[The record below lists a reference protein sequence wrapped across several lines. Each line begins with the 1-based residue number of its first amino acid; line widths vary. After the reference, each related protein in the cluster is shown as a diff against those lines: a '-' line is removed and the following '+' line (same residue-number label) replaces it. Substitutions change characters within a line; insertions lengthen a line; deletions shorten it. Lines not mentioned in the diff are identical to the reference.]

1 MLKENIH
8 QVEQSN
14 SEINTVSAST
24 MPSEESAGWEL
35 SRRGLFT
42 AAGACAV
49 SSMVGGCASLIGQP
63 ESALKSFHASCTM
76 ECIHCHLKA
85 EVKDGKVVKIT
96 SDNPY
101 DGKACARGLSRIKWM
116 YAKNRV
122 LTPLKRVG
130 EKGEGKFEPMTW
142 DEALDLIVSKMKEAI
157 AKDGSQS
164 ILFSAASGNMDSF
177 ANPTMGAFGAYLG
190 GVTDQIGS
198 LCCGAVTSAMV
209 PMFGKRYVDT
219 RDTIADAKL
228 IVAWGTNPMVSM
240 QAYWK
245 RYLAAKEKGAKLI
258 VIDPRRSETAAR
270 ADQWI
275 PINPGTDVVLA
286 LGMIRV
292 MAHEKLLNTEF
303 LKAHTGATYLV
314 DKAGKLLREDAKDK
328 NSYLVYDLK
337 SKAIVRHDK
346 EGIDPALDLKGIKLP
361 KGSAAVRTVLS
372 MLLAEAEV
380 WTPEKVE
387 TETRIPVKV
396 MTALAREYATS
407 PAAMII
413 ENMGSFQRIEMGSY
427 AAACHLTL
435 AALTGQVGRA
445 GTGVCDAG
453 GVGQMAKFG
462 SPIPAPAKKPQKFPG
477 LPKVKFGEWVP
488 QDKPCK
494 INVYYTQTCAPVGSW
509 PNTNAVIKALKHIP
523 FVVVADS
530 LMTPTAKFADV
541 VLPVTT
547 LFEYESLLAG
557 QRTHFVQ
564 WSDKAVEP
572 QGVAKPDYWIW
583 AQLAKRMGF
592 GEAFDLTPDKMA
604 ENVLKP
610 SGIKLEDVKKAPVCP
625 VGDKAWIPYEGGV
638 FATPTKKAHF
648 YVEAWA
654 EKGYSPVLHWYRPV
668 ESPKGNPTLAKRYP
682 LQAIQRKVIRNIH
695 TCHQNNEWLREVF
708 PNAPVALINRADAQV
723 RGISDKE
730 MVVVF
735 NDRGEHRARAIL
747 SDNIISGTISL
758 ENGWWFGVDGFV
770 PSSVRTNDTV
780 EPLSHASTICST
792 LVDVRPEG
800 APSKASKK
808 NAQQA

>member
-24 MPSEESAGWEL
+24 MPSEESAVWEL

-286 LGMIRV
+286 LGMICV

-413 ENMGSFQRIEMGSY
+413 ENMGSFQRIEMSSY

-747 SDNIISGTISL
+747 LDNIISGTISL

-770 PSSVRTNDTV
+770 PSSVLTNDTV

>member
-1 MLKENIH
+1 
-8 QVEQSN
+8 
-14 SEINTVSAST
+14 
-24 MPSEESAGWEL
+24 
-35 SRRGLFT
+35 
-42 AAGACAV
+42 
-49 SSMVGGCASLIGQP
+49 
-63 ESALKSFHASCTM
+63 
-76 ECIHCHLKA
+76 
-85 EVKDGKVVKIT
+85 
-96 SDNPY
+96 
-101 DGKACARGLSRIKWM
+101 
-116 YAKNRV
+116 
-122 LTPLKRVG
+122 
-130 EKGEGKFEPMTW
+130 MTW
-142 DEALDLIVSKMKEAI
+142 DEALDLIASKMKEAI

-258 VIDPRRSETAAR
+258 VIDSRRSETAAR

-314 DKAGKLLREDAKDK
+314 DKAGKLLREDSKDK

-592 GEAFDLTPDKMA
+592 GEAFDLTPDQMA

-625 VGDKAWIPYEGGV
+625 IGDKAWIPYEGGV

-654 EKGYSPVLHWYRPV
+654 EKGYSPVLHWYRPM

-695 TCHQNNEWLREVF
+695 TSHQNNEWLREVF
-708 PNAPVALINRADAQV
+708 PDAPVALINRADAQA

-770 PSSVRTNDTV
+770 PSSVLTNDTV

>member
-1 MLKENIH
+1 
-8 QVEQSN
+8 
-14 SEINTVSAST
+14 
-24 MPSEESAGWEL
+24 
-35 SRRGLFT
+35 
-42 AAGACAV
+42 
-49 SSMVGGCASLIGQP
+49 
-63 ESALKSFHASCTM
+63 
-76 ECIHCHLKA
+76 
-85 EVKDGKVVKIT
+85 
-96 SDNPY
+96 
-101 DGKACARGLSRIKWM
+101 
-116 YAKNRV
+116 
-122 LTPLKRVG
+122 
-130 EKGEGKFEPMTW
+130 
-142 DEALDLIVSKMKEAI
+142 
-157 AKDGSQS
+157 
-164 ILFSAASGNMDSF
+164 
-177 ANPTMGAFGAYLG
+177 
-190 GVTDQIGS
+190 
-198 LCCGAVTSAMV
+198 
-209 PMFGKRYVDT
+209 
-219 RDTIADAKL
+219 
-228 IVAWGTNPMVSM
+228 MVSM

-770 PSSVRTNDTV
+770 PSSVLTNDTV

>member
-1 MLKENIH
+1 
-8 QVEQSN
+8 
-14 SEINTVSAST
+14 
-24 MPSEESAGWEL
+24 
-35 SRRGLFT
+35 
-42 AAGACAV
+42 
-49 SSMVGGCASLIGQP
+49 
-63 ESALKSFHASCTM
+63 
-76 ECIHCHLKA
+76 
-85 EVKDGKVVKIT
+85 
-96 SDNPY
+96 
-101 DGKACARGLSRIKWM
+101 M
-116 YAKNRV
+116 YWR
-122 LTPLKRVG
+122 
-130 EKGEGKFEPMTW
+130 
-142 DEALDLIVSKMKEAI
+142 
-157 AKDGSQS
+157 
-164 ILFSAASGNMDSF
+164 
-177 ANPTMGAFGAYLG
+177 
-190 GVTDQIGS
+190 
-198 LCCGAVTSAMV
+198 
-209 PMFGKRYVDT
+209 
-219 RDTIADAKL
+219 
-228 IVAWGTNPMVSM
+228 
-240 QAYWK
+240 
-245 RYLAAKEKGAKLI
+245 LA
-258 VIDPRRSETAAR
+258 
-270 ADQWI
+270 
-275 PINPGTDVVLA
+275 
-286 LGMIRV
+286 
-292 MAHEKLLNTEF
+292 EF

-723 RGISDKE
+723 RGSSDKE
-730 MVVVF
+730 MGVVF

-770 PSSVRTNDTV
+770 PSSVLTNDTV

>member
-1 MLKENIH
+1 
-8 QVEQSN
+8 
-14 SEINTVSAST
+14 
-24 MPSEESAGWEL
+24 
-35 SRRGLFT
+35 
-42 AAGACAV
+42 
-49 SSMVGGCASLIGQP
+49 
-63 ESALKSFHASCTM
+63 
-76 ECIHCHLKA
+76 
-85 EVKDGKVVKIT
+85 
-96 SDNPY
+96 
-101 DGKACARGLSRIKWM
+101 
-116 YAKNRV
+116 
-122 LTPLKRVG
+122 
-130 EKGEGKFEPMTW
+130 MTW
-142 DEALDLIVSKMKEAI
+142 DEALDLIASKMKEAI

-258 VIDPRRSETAAR
+258 VIDSRRSETAAR

-592 GEAFDLTPDKMA
+592 GEAFDLTPDQMA

-625 VGDKAWIPYEGGV
+625 IGDKAWIPYEGGV

-654 EKGYSPVLHWYRPV
+654 EKGYSPVLHWYRPM

-695 TCHQNNEWLREVF
+695 TSHQNNEWLREVF
-708 PNAPVALINRADAQV
+708 PDAPVALINRADAQA

-770 PSSVRTNDTV
+770 PSSVLTNDTV